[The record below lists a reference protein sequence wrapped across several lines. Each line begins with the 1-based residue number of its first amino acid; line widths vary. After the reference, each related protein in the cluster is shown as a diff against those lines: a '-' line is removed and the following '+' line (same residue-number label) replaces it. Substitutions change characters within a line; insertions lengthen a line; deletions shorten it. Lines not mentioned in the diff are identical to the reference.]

1 MMIRKDYVLID
12 GFRKSAEGS
21 TAGAHAVEQR
31 ADKQPGSMPSQSE
44 LEKRSIFSNQVSDA
58 KADLMMG
65 KSVDVCL

>member
-12 GFRKSAEGS
+12 DFRKSTEGS
-21 TAGAHAVEQR
+21 TAGAHAVGQR
-31 ADKQPGSMPSQSE
+31 ADKQPGSMPGQSE